1 MPQYFSPGIYV
12 EEVPSGARPIG
23 PVGMATAAF
32 VGVAPDRTAHVDRA
46 LAVNSW
52 SEFLRLY
59 ADGDDLESTPLAR
72 AVFGFLDNGGSRCWV
87 VNVGAGGQLTGTG
100 QRRTGLQLVEAIDEV
115 AILAAPGFHDP
126 VSHDALLSMA
136 ERLRTMVAICDPPP
150 GVEDISTLTR
160 VATPTPRPATGKPAD
175 GKPADGKSD
184 DGKPGD
190 GRSGD
195 AATSGDEPAG
205 TAHRARQSDYGAFYF
220 PWLRVRDPLTGEL
233 VLTPPSG
240 HMAGIWARTD
250 GLRGVHKAPANEPVR
265 GAVDLEYLVTRSE
278 HDVLNPKGVNV
289 IRYFAGEGIRVW
301 GARTLAAEASEWRYL
316 NVRRLSIS
324 IEQAIANGTRWMVF
338 EPNDYSLWR
347 SIRRDIG
354 AFLTRVWRDGA
365 LLGRTPEEAFFVKC
379 DEETNPVDVRDAGMV
394 VAHIG
399 IAVVKPAEFVVFK
412 LSQWAGGA
420 ETETIGG

>member
-1 MPQYFSPGIYV
+1 MPTYFSPGIYV

-23 PVGMATAAF
+23 PVGTSTAAF

-59 ADGDDLESTPLAR
+59 ADGEHLESTPLAR
-72 AVFGFLDNGGSRCWV
+72 AVFGFLDNGGTRCWV
-87 VNVGAGGQLTGTG
+87 VNVGEGGQLTGTG
-100 QRRTGLQLVEAIDEV
+100 GRRGGLQLLEAVDEIS
-115 AILAAPGFHDP
+115 ILAAPGFHDP
-126 VSHDALLSMA
+126 VSHEALLSMA
-136 ERLRTMVAICDPPP
+136 ERLRTMVAICDPAPDLDD
-150 GVEDISTLTR
+150 VSALTR
-160 VATPTPRPATGKPAD
+160 VATPGPGKPAGKPD
-175 GKPADGKSD
+175 GKPADGTP
-184 DGKPGD
+184 KP
-190 GRSGD
+190 
-195 AATSGDEPAG
+195 AADDEPDGQSAY
-205 TAHRARQSDYGAFYF
+205 RPRQSDFGTFYF
-220 PWLRVRDPLTGEL
+220 PWIRVRDPLSGDL

-240 HMAGIWARTD
+240 HVAGIWARTD
-250 GLRGVHKAPANEPVR
+250 ALRGVHKAPANEPVR
-265 GAVDLEYLVTRSE
+265 GAVDLGYLVTRPE

-289 IRYFAGEGIRVW
+289 IRYFAGEGIRLW

-316 NVRRLSIS
+316 NVRRLSIA

-347 SIRRDIG
+347 SIRRDVG

-379 DEETNPVDVRDAGMV
+379 DEETNPADVRDAGMV

-412 LSQWAGGA
+412 LSQWAGGT

>member
-1 MPQYFSPGIYV
+1 MPTYFSPGIYV

-23 PVGMATAAF
+23 PVGTSTAAF
-32 VGVAPDRTAHVDRA
+32 VGVAPDRGAHLGRA
-46 LAVNSW
+46 QAVNNW
-52 SEFLRLY
+52 SDFLRLY
-59 ADGDDLESTPLAR
+59 ADGERLESTPLAR
-72 AVFGFLDNGGSRCWV
+72 AVFGFLDNGGTRCWV
-87 VNVGAGGQLTGTG
+87 VNVGEDGAITGTG
-100 QRRTGLQLVEAIDEV
+100 QRRAGLQLLEAVDEIS
-115 AILAAPGFHDP
+115 ILAAPGFHDP
-126 VSHDALLSMA
+126 VSHEALLSMA
-136 ERLRTMVAICDPPP
+136 ERTRTMVAICDPPP
-150 GVEDISTLTR
+150 DVEDISALTR
-160 VATPTPRPATGKPAD
+160 VATPSSGKPP
-175 GKPADGKSD
+175 KPAEA
-184 DGKPGD
+184 
-190 GRSGD
+190 SGGSGGSGGASGGSGGE
-195 AATSGDEPAG
+195 AAACRP
-205 TAHRARQSDYGAFYF
+205 RQSDFGTCYF
-220 PWLRVRDPLTGEL
+220 PWLRVRDPLSGEL

-250 GLRGVHKAPANEPVR
+250 ALRGVHKAPANEPVR
-265 GAVDLEYLVTRSE
+265 GAVDLAYLVTRPE

-316 NVRRLSIS
+316 NVRRLSIA

-338 EPNDYSLWR
+338 EPNDFSLWR

-379 DEETNPVDVRDAGMV
+379 DEETNPPDVRDAGMV

>member
-1 MPQYFSPGIYV
+1 MPTYFSPGIYV

-23 PVGMATAAF
+23 PVGTSTAAF

-46 LAVNSW
+46 VAVNSW

-59 ADGDDLESTPLAR
+59 ADGEHLESTPLAR
-72 AVFGFLDNGGSRCWV
+72 AVFGFLDNGGTRCWV
-87 VNVGAGGQLTGTG
+87 VNVGEGGQLTGTG
-100 QRRTGLQLVEAIDEV
+100 GRRGGLQLLEAVDEIS
-115 AILAAPGFHDP
+115 ILAAPGFHDP
-126 VSHDALLSMA
+126 VSHEALLSMA
-136 ERLRTMVAICDPPP
+136 ERLRTMVAICDPAPDID
-150 GVEDISTLTR
+150 DISALTR
-160 VATPTPRPATGKPAD
+160 VATPGPAKPASKPD
-175 GKPADGKSD
+175 GKPADGTPKPAD
-184 DGKPGD
+184 DDAEPD
-190 GRSGD
+190 GP
-195 AATSGDEPAG
+195 AAAYRP
-205 TAHRARQSDYGAFYF
+205 RQSDFGTCYF
-220 PWLRVRDPLTGEL
+220 PWIRVRDPLSGDL

-240 HMAGIWARTD
+240 HVAGIWARTD
-250 GLRGVHKAPANEPVR
+250 ALRGVHKAPANEPVR
-265 GAVDLEYLVTRSE
+265 GAVDLGHLVTRPE

-289 IRYFAGEGIRVW
+289 IRYFAGEGIRLW

-316 NVRRLSIS
+316 NVRRLSIA

-379 DEETNPVDVRDAGMV
+379 DEETNPADVRDAGMV

-412 LSQWAGGA
+412 LSQWAGGT

>member
-1 MPQYFSPGIYV
+1 MPSYFSPGIYV

-23 PVGMATAAF
+23 PAGTSTAAF
-32 VGVAPDRTAHVDRA
+32 VGVAPDRGAHLGKA
-46 LAVNSW
+46 LPVNNW
-52 SEFLRLY
+52 SDFLRLY
-59 ADGDDLESTPLAR
+59 ADGEQLESTPLAR
-72 AVFGFLDNGGSRCWV
+72 AVFGFLDNGGTRCWV
-87 VNVGAGGQLTGTG
+87 VNVGDGGAVTGTG
-100 QRRTGLQLVEAIDEV
+100 QRRGGLQLLEAVDEISIV
-115 AILAAPGFHDP
+115 AAPGFHDP

-136 ERLRTMVAICDPPP
+136 ERLRTMVAICDPAPD
-150 GVEDISTLTR
+150 VEDVSALTR
-160 VATPTPRPATGKPAD
+160 VATPPPGKP
-175 GKPADGKSD
+175 P
-184 DGKPGD
+184 KPGE
-190 GRSGD
+190 GSGGGSGGSAEAGP
-195 AATSGDEPAG
+195 AAYRP
-205 TAHRARQSDYGAFYF
+205 RQSEFGAFYY
-220 PWLRVRDPLTGEL
+220 PWLRVRDPLDGEL

-250 GLRGVHKAPANEPVR
+250 ALRGVHKAPANEPVR
-265 GAVDLEYLVTRSE
+265 GAVDLAYLVTRPE

-316 NVRRLSIS
+316 NVRRLSIA

-338 EPNDYSLWR
+338 EPNDFSLWR

-365 LLGRTPEEAFFVKC
+365 LLGRTAEEAFFVKC
-379 DEETNPVDVRDAGMV
+379 DEETNPPEVRDAGMV

-399 IAVVKPAEFVVFK
+399 VAVVKPAEFVVFK
-412 LSQWAGGA
+412 LSQWAGGT

>member
-1 MPQYFSPGIYV
+1 MPTYFSPGIYV

-23 PVGMATAAF
+23 PVGTSTAAF
-32 VGVAPDRTAHVDRA
+32 VGLAPNRTARVNEA
-46 LAVNSW
+46 VAVNSW

-59 ADGDDLESTPLAR
+59 ADGDNLESTPLAR
-72 AVFGFLDNGGSRCWV
+72 AVFGFLDNGGTRCWV
-87 VNVGAGGQLTGTG
+87 VNVGEGGQLTGTG
-100 QRRTGLQLVEAIDEV
+100 GKRGGLQLLEAVDEIN
-115 AILAAPGFHDP
+115 ILAAPGYHDP
-126 VSHDALLSMA
+126 VSHEALISTA

-150 GVEDISTLTR
+150 EVEDISRLTR
-160 VATPTPRPATGKPAD
+160 VATPPRSSGKPAE
-175 GKPADGKSD
+175 GTPKPD
-184 DGKPGD
+184 DDPPG
-190 GRSGD
+190 GD
-195 AATSGDEPAG
+195 RP
-205 TAHRARQSDYGAFYF
+205 RQSDYATYYF
-220 PWLRVRDPLTGEL
+220 PWIRVRDPLSGDL

-240 HMAGIWARTD
+240 HVAGIWARTD
-250 GLRGVHKAPANEPVR
+250 ALRGVHKAPANEPVR
-265 GAVDLEYLVTRSE
+265 GAVDLAYRVTRPE

-289 IRYFAGEGIRVW
+289 IRFFAGEGIRLW

-316 NVRRLSIS
+316 NVRRLSIA
-324 IEQAIANGTRWMVF
+324 IEQAIAGGTRWMVF
-338 EPNDYSLWR
+338 EPNDYTLWR

-379 DEETNPVDVRDAGMV
+379 DEETNPADVRDAGMV

-412 LSQWAGGA
+412 LSQWAGGT

>member
-1 MPQYFSPGIYV
+1 MPTYFSPGIYV

-23 PVGMATAAF
+23 PVGTSTAAF
-32 VGVAPDRTAHVDRA
+32 VGLAPNRTARVNEA
-46 LAVNSW
+46 VAVNSW

-59 ADGDDLESTPLAR
+59 ADGDNLESTPLAR
-72 AVFGFLDNGGSRCWV
+72 AVFGFLDNGGTRCWV
-87 VNVGAGGQLTGTG
+87 VNVGEGGQLTGTG
-100 QRRTGLQLVEAIDEV
+100 GKRGGLQLLEAIDEIN
-115 AILAAPGFHDP
+115 ILAAPGYHDP
-126 VSHDALLSMA
+126 VSHEALISTA

-150 GVEDISTLTR
+150 EVEDISRLTR
-160 VATPTPRPATGKPAD
+160 VATPPRSSGKPAE
-175 GKPADGKSD
+175 GTPKPD
-184 DGKPGD
+184 DDPPG
-190 GRSGD
+190 GD
-195 AATSGDEPAG
+195 RP
-205 TAHRARQSDYGAFYF
+205 RQSDFATYYF
-220 PWLRVRDPLTGEL
+220 PWIRVRDPLSGDL

-240 HMAGIWARTD
+240 HVAGIWARTD
-250 GLRGVHKAPANEPVR
+250 ALRGVHKAPANEPVR
-265 GAVDLEYLVTRSE
+265 GAVDLAYRVTRPE

-289 IRYFAGEGIRVW
+289 IRFFAGEGIRLW

-316 NVRRLSIS
+316 NVRRLSIA
-324 IEQAIANGTRWMVF
+324 IEQAIAGGTRWMVF
-338 EPNDYSLWR
+338 EPNDYTLWR

-379 DEETNPVDVRDAGMV
+379 DEETNPANVRDAGMV

-412 LSQWAGGA
+412 LSQWAGGT

>member
-1 MPQYFSPGIYV
+1 MPNYFSPGIYV

-23 PVGMATAAF
+23 PVGTSTAAF
-32 VGVAPDRTAHVDRA
+32 VGVAPDRTAHVDQA

-59 ADGDDLESTPLAR
+59 ADGDHLESTPLAR
-72 AVFGFLDNGGSRCWV
+72 AVFGFLDNGGTRCWV
-87 VNVGAGGQLTGTG
+87 VNVGEGGRLMGTG
-100 QRRTGLQLVEAIDEV
+100 GRRGGLQVLEAIDEIS
-115 AILAAPGFHDP
+115 ILAAPGYHDP
-126 VSHDALLSMA
+126 VSHEALISMA

-150 GVEDISTLTR
+150 DVPDISRLTR
-160 VATPTPRPATGKPAD
+160 VARPDD
-175 GKPADGKSD
+175 GKPT
-184 DGKPGD
+184 GKPGD
-190 GRSGD
+190 GPAKPADDDRTDGD
-195 AATSGDEPAG
+195 RPRESSFA
-205 TAHRARQSDYGAFYF
+205 AFYY
-220 PWLRVRDPLTGEL
+220 PWIKVRDPLGGDL

-240 HMAGIWARTD
+240 HVAGIWARTD
-250 GLRGVHKAPANEPVR
+250 ALRGVHKAPANEPVR
-265 GAVDLEYLVTRSE
+265 GAVDLAYLVTRPE

-289 IRYFAGEGIRVW
+289 IRYFAGEGIRLW

-316 NVRRLSIS
+316 NVRRLSIA

-338 EPNDYSLWR
+338 EPNDYTLWR

-379 DEETNPVDVRDAGMV
+379 DEETNPADVRDAGMV

-412 LSQWAGGA
+412 LSQWAGGT

>member
-1 MPQYFSPGIYV
+1 MPSYFSPGIYV

-23 PVGMATAAF
+23 PAGTSTAAF
-32 VGVAPDRTAHVDRA
+32 VGVAPDRGAHLGKA
-46 LAVNSW
+46 LPVNNW
-52 SEFLRLY
+52 SDFLRLY
-59 ADGDDLESTPLAR
+59 ADGEQLESTPLAR
-72 AVFGFLDNGGSRCWV
+72 AVFGFLDNGGTRCWV
-87 VNVGAGGQLTGTG
+87 VNVGDGGAVTGTG
-100 QRRTGLQLVEAIDEV
+100 QRRGGLQLLEAVDEISIV
-115 AILAAPGFHDP
+115 AAPGFHDP

-136 ERLRTMVAICDPPP
+136 ERLRTMVAICDPAPD
-150 GVEDISTLTR
+150 VEDVSALTR
-160 VATPTPRPATGKPAD
+160 VATPPPGKPP
-175 GKPADGKSD
+175 KPAEG
-184 DGKPGD
+184 
-190 GRSGD
+190 SGGGSAEAGP
-195 AATSGDEPAG
+195 AAYRP
-205 TAHRARQSDYGAFYF
+205 RQSEFGAFYY
-220 PWLRVRDPLTGEL
+220 PWLRVRDPLDGEL

-250 GLRGVHKAPANEPVR
+250 ALRGVHKAPANEPVR
-265 GAVDLEYLVTRSE
+265 GAVDLAYLVTRPE

-316 NVRRLSIS
+316 NVRRLSIA

-338 EPNDYSLWR
+338 EPNDFSLWR

-365 LLGRTPEEAFFVKC
+365 LLGRTAEEAFFVKC
-379 DEETNPVDVRDAGMV
+379 DEETNPPEVRDAGMV

-399 IAVVKPAEFVVFK
+399 VAVVKPAEFVVFK
-412 LSQWAGGA
+412 LSQWAGGT

>member
-1 MPQYFSPGIYV
+1 MPTYFSPGIYV

-23 PVGMATAAF
+23 PVGTSTAAF
-32 VGVAPDRTAHVDRA
+32 VGLAPNRTARVNEA
-46 LAVNSW
+46 VAVNSW

-59 ADGDDLESTPLAR
+59 ADGENLESTPLAR
-72 AVFGFLDNGGSRCWV
+72 AVFGFLDNGGTRCWV
-87 VNVGAGGQLTGTG
+87 VNIGEGGQLTGTG
-100 QRRTGLQLVEAIDEV
+100 GKRGGLQLLEAIDEIS
-115 AILAAPGFHDP
+115 ILAAPGYHDP
-126 VSHDALLSMA
+126 VSHEALISMA

-150 GVEDISTLTR
+150 EVEDISRLTR
-160 VATPTPRPATGKPAD
+160 VATPPKSSGKPAE
-175 GKPADGKSD
+175 GTPKPD
-184 DGKPGD
+184 DDPPG
-190 GRSGD
+190 GD
-195 AATSGDEPAG
+195 RP
-205 TAHRARQSDYGAFYF
+205 RQSDFASYYF
-220 PWLRVRDPLTGEL
+220 PWIRVRDPLSGDL

-240 HMAGIWARTD
+240 HVAGIWARTD
-250 GLRGVHKAPANEPVR
+250 ALRGVHKAPANEPVR
-265 GAVDLEYLVTRSE
+265 GAVDLAYRVTRPE

-289 IRYFAGEGIRVW
+289 IRFFAGEGIRLW

-316 NVRRLSIS
+316 NVRRLSIA
-324 IEQAIANGTRWMVF
+324 IEQAIAGGTRWMVF
-338 EPNDYSLWR
+338 EPNDYTLWR

-379 DEETNPVDVRDAGMV
+379 DEETNPADVRDAGMV

-412 LSQWAGGA
+412 LSQWAGGT

>member
-1 MPQYFSPGIYV
+1 MPTYFSPGIYV

-23 PVGMATAAF
+23 PVGTSTAAF
-32 VGVAPDRTAHVDRA
+32 VGVAPDRAAHVDKA

-59 ADGDDLESTPLAR
+59 ADGEHLESTPLAR
-72 AVFGFLDNGGSRCWV
+72 AVFGFLDNGGTRCWV
-87 VNVGAGGQLTGTG
+87 VNVGEGGQLTGTG
-100 QRRTGLQLVEAIDEV
+100 GRRGGLQLLEAVDEV
-115 AILAAPGFHDP
+115 SILAAPGFHDP
-126 VSHDALLSMA
+126 VSHEALLSMA
-136 ERLRTMVAICDPPP
+136 ERLRTMVAICDPAPDID
-150 GVEDISTLTR
+150 DISALTR
-160 VATPTPRPATGKPAD
+160 VATPGPGKPAGKPD
-175 GKPADGKSD
+175 GKPADGTP
-184 DGKPGD
+184 KPAAD
-190 GRSGD
+190 SGD
-195 AATSGDEPAG
+195 GDEPDAY
-205 TAHRARQSDYGAFYF
+205 RPRQSDFGTVYF
-220 PWLRVRDPLTGEL
+220 PWIRVRDPLSGDL

-240 HMAGIWARTD
+240 HIAGIWARTD
-250 GLRGVHKAPANEPVR
+250 ALRGVHKAPANEPVR
-265 GAVDLEYLVTRSE
+265 GAVDLGHLVTRPE

-289 IRYFAGEGIRVW
+289 IRYFAGEGIRLW

-316 NVRRLSIS
+316 NVRRLSIA

-379 DEETNPVDVRDAGMV
+379 DEETNPADVRDAGMV

-412 LSQWAGGA
+412 LSQWAGGT